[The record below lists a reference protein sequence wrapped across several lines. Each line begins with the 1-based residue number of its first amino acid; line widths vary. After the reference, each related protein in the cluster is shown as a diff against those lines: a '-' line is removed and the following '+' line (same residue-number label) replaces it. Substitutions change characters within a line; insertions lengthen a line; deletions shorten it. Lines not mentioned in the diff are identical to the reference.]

1 MVHVKCGKHS
11 WLKRLKI
18 GIKMDEEYWDAQL
31 EGFEKVFKKPI
42 WRDYLETQRKLMDA
56 LFDMGLD

>member
-18 GIKMDEEYWDAQL
+18 GIKMNEEYWDAQL